1 MKEINYN
8 FIFLLIILI
17 SFSCCNKNNKIFR
30 KLDPPQESLNEEK
43 ERLENDYQNKLKENI
58 FLNQQIEK
66 NLKYI
71 RILLTSGIIM
81 FSIII
86 YISIKIYLKKKQNK
100 KKSKIK
106 IDKIND
112 SNINKNENI
121 QESEISNISSI
132 NSSIDKSNYNLFNN
146 SNNNNQEE
154 KDYDNSNNN
163 NQEEKN
169 YDAPKIAN
177 FSNVEIEIND
187 DNKTLTNNPDLFVPS
202 RMDRILYRPYSKEE
216 IK

>member
-1 MKEINYN
+1 MKEINN
-8 FIFLLIILI
+8 NLIFILIILI
-17 SFSCCNKNNKIFR
+17 SFSYCNKNNKIFR
-30 KLDPPQESLNEEK
+30 KLDPPQGDLNEEK
-43 ERLENDYQNKLKENI
+43 ERLENDYQNKLKENK